1 MGAHRRFFKAAM
13 VATPLITTRYI
24 TRVSKALEETE
35 LSITEGE
42 PIITETVV
50 PVRDIVALWQDEVRP
65 EEIPGLLYGQV
76 SAAQVFDAISFYL
89 NNQSEMDG
97 YLKRY
102 RELGALSRDAI
113 VLSHSPL
120 WDELEGEIE
129 RDRRELER
137 RVGRLQVF
145 SLRILINRLKG
156 LQSSLHKQL
165 C

>member
-24 TRVSKALEETE
+24 TRASKALEETE
-35 LSITEGE
+35 LSISEGE

-65 EEIPGLLYGQV
+65 EEIPGLLYEQV

-89 NNQSEMDG
+89 DNKLEMDG
-97 YLKRY
+97 YLERY

-120 WDELEGEIE
+120 LDELEMEIE
-129 RDRRELER
+129 RDRQALDSEIEKAEADS
-137 RVGRLQVF
+137 G
-145 SLRILINRLKG
+145 
-156 LQSSLHKQL
+156 QSFA
-165 C
+165 